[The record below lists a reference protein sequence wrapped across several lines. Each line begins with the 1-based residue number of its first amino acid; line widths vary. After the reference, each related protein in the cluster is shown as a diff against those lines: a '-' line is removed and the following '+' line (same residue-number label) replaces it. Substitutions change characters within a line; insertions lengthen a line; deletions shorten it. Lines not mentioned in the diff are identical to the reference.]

1 MSKICYE
8 AQRFTPAQQA
18 VIDTAER
25 ICNEYARQGLSLT
38 LRQLYYRF
46 IAGNL
51 FPDSRLVKIGVDADG
66 NDIRTKNHDRNYK
79 WLGSTIADARL
90 DGQIDWSHLE
100 DRTRSANGGDSGW
113 YDPGYA
119 IGSIERWYNIT
130 HWDGQPHY
138 VEVWVEKEA
147 LADVIA
153 RPANRWDVT
162 SFAAKGYSS
171 LSAMKVAADRI
182 KRQEN
187 NGRKAH
193 VLYLGDHDPSG
204 IDMSR
209 DIQDRLNTFRCG
221 AEVERLAL
229 NMDQVEL
236 YDPPPS
242 PVKPGDS
249 RSEGY
254 VERFGTEEC
263 WELDALEPAVLDDLI
278 DTAIRGY
285 VDMDKRNER
294 LAQEERDLVVIRAF
308 SQNFDTLRD
317 HLEEQG
323 LIEYPEADQ
332 DDDED
337 GDDGDEDL

>member
-1 MSKICYE
+1 LKIRYQ

-25 ICNEYARQGLSLT
+25 FCNDYARQGLSLT

-46 IAGNL
+46 IATDA
-51 FPDSRLVKIGVDADG
+51 FPASRLVKIGVDQG
-66 NDIRTKNHDRNYK
+66 GEPVFTKNHDRNYK

-90 DGQIDWSHLE
+90 DGQIDWNHLE
-100 DRTRSANGGDSGW
+100 DRTRTANGGDTGW
-113 YDPGYA
+113 NDPGYA
-119 IGSIERWYNIT
+119 IGSIQRWYNIT
-130 HWDGQPHY
+130 HWDDQPHY

-147 LADVIA
+147 LLDVIS
-153 RPANRWDVT
+153 RPANRWDVV

-171 LSAMKVAADRI
+171 ISAMKVAADRI
-182 KRQEN
+182 RMQERA
-187 NGRKAH
+187 GRKSH

-209 DIQDRLNTFRCG
+209 DIQDRLNTFRCE
-221 AEVERLAL
+221 ADVERLAL

-254 VERFGTEEC
+254 IERFGTEEC
-263 WELDALEPAVLDDLI
+263 WELDALEPTVLDDLI
-278 DTAIRGY
+278 DTAIQGY
-285 VDMDKRNER
+285 IDMPTRNER

-308 SQNFDTLRD
+308 SQNFELLKD
-317 HLEEQG
+317 HLEAED
-323 LIEYPEADQ
+323 LIEYPEADT
-332 DDDED
+332 DTDES
-337 GDDGDEDL
+337 DDGDEDL